1 MRRARRGGAGSAA
14 VITSRLRGWSG
25 VAVVGV
31 QGGIRGGG
39 LRRWFYGALPPAT
52 LARATAAGR
61 WLGDAAGGGGDPDGC
76 RSLICSGAVMLGG
89 GQWVICASSF
99 RWLTLPFWGRRRTTH
114 RWFYGRWRSPLPP
127 RRTTGGRWRG
137 GLPYC
142 LIKVADRGF
151 LLCKYGDLPEA
162 GPS

>member
-1 MRRARRGGAGSAA
+1 MA

-31 QGGIRGGG
+31 QGGIRGNG

-61 WLGDAAGGGGDPDGC
+61 WPSDAACGGGDPDGC
-76 RSLICSGAVMLGG
+76 RSVISGGAFMLGG
-89 GQWVICASSF
+89 GRWVICASPF
-99 RWLTLPFWGRRRTTH
+99 WRLMLRFWGRRRTTH
-114 RWFYGRWRSPLPP
+114 RWFCGRWRSPLPP
-127 RRTTGGRWRG
+127 RRTTSGRWRG
-137 GLPYC
+137 GVTYC

-151 LLCKYGDLPEA
+151 LLCEDGDLPEV